1 MQIYKLISIF
11 LLLLTLTGCTKTNE
25 KAANN
30 FSPDEVAD
38 ISVTAQS
45 YQLKVRESTDNQI
58 HVKYTNSEK
67 NTKVSVVLSDAKLIV
82 SQVDT
87 SKNNTL
93 LGGLSSG
100 KTGEINIYIP
110 ESYGKVLNISNGN
123 GELEL
128 SSLSLSKLEISNVS
142 GYLTAKNIKADS
154 GMFISDSGDIKLNEC
169 VINAIDISTTSAYI
183 SINDTESSNIKT
195 YSDSGEIS
203 INSLVES
210 CNTSVENSSGDIT
223 VSYKSAPTNLSFN
236 IATNSNDIS
245 CRLQNADYST
255 NIPSNKKG
263 SIGSGNYSLAI
274 SSDRGSISVK

>member
-1 MQIYKLISIF
+1 M
-11 LLLLTLTGCTKTNE
+11 
-25 KAANN
+25 
-30 FSPDEVAD
+30 
-38 ISVTAQS
+38 
-45 YQLKVRESTDNQI
+45 
-58 HVKYTNSEK
+58 
-67 NTKVSVVLSDAKLIV
+67 IV